1 MTKEDKKAV
10 SLVLGSGGARGLAH
24 IGVIHWLEENGYE
37 IRSISGSSMGALIG
51 GVYAV
56 GKLHEFEQWVLAI
69 TKRDMFTLLDLS
81 FQKSGFIKGDRIIDT
96 IRDIV
101 GDALI
106 EELPVTFTAVATDLD
121 AGKEVW
127 IEKGPL
133 FDAIRASISIP
144 LFFTPFKDKGRL
156 LVDGGVLNPVPIAP
170 TFGDLSDTTI
180 AVNVSG
186 KVAESKAP
194 KVSAHKRPKPSSK
207 FQEKISGFIEDM
219 KELASSY
226 LGTNEGMI
234 DVANQ
239 SFDAMQ
245 STIARQ
251 KLAAYPPDILIEI
264 PRNASTILE
273 FDRAGELIELGYA
286 AAARAMKRESLI
298 PASKE

>member
-1 MTKEDKKAV
+1 MTKEDKTAV

-24 IGVIHWLEENGYE
+24 IGVIHWLEENGFE

-69 TKRDMFTLLDLS
+69 TKRDIFTLLDLS
-81 FQKSGFIKGDRIIDT
+81 FHKSGFIKGDRIIDT
-96 IRDIV
+96 IKNIV

-106 EELPVTFTAVATDLD
+106 EALPVTFTAVATNLET
-121 AGKEVW
+121 GKEVW
-127 IEKGPL
+127 IKKGPL

-144 LFFTPFKDKGRL
+144 LLFTPFKYKGMH

-170 TFGDLSDTTI
+170 TFSDLSDITI

-186 KVAESKAP
+186 VVSESKVPQVSPP
-194 KVSAHKRPKPSSK
+194 KRAKPSSRL
-207 FQEKISGFIEDM
+207 QGKISGFIEEM
-219 KELASSY
+219 KGLATSY
-226 LGTNEGMI
+226 LSTDAGMI
-234 DVANQ
+234 DIANQ

-251 KLAAYPPDILIEI
+251 KLAAYPPDISIEI
-264 PRNASTILE
+264 PRNVSTILE
-273 FDRAGELIELGYA
+273 FNRAGELIILGHA
-286 AAARAMKRESLI
+286 AAARAMKLEG
-298 PASKE
+298 